1 MGKPTTPLY
10 VIPPRDD
17 PRGES
22 PTRKGNSS
30 PELTNK
36 VANQIKDQ
44 IEEKFTTLTNAFR
57 NIDKDSSGKITNAE
71 LTNAMRKFDVV
82 AGGQDVIDDLVA
94 AADIDGDGQI
104 GYTEFARSLAHSKL
118 DDNIFRTDEAISSKI
133 YNSGKTIMNDGLDPS
148 LIGQGSRVGHLQSQS
163 DRVEAARQQHLEAQA
178 ARGEL
183 KPTPPLT
190 PRETSGG
197 LSSPAPRPTP
207 EAFASLKGAAT
218 PRPQLSARPSPQQKG
233 GLTSIILPSMLT
245 AASDPAVMNSERS
258 LTPRA
263 PPNEQ
268 VRPPPRPKFLNPNR
282 LIVSDAMRG
291 HIDSVVFAETAG
303 PSAAAAAAAPPAKE
317 LSEEATPHGFNSHPD
332 RGHPTNQSKE
342 APGGKGAAAAK
353 ELPQSQK
360 KFAWSSERI
369 AHELVCK
376 FDQFTR
382 RREDHMRKLMWTVG
396 TDPEFEAAVQGT
408 SSNCCV
414 TPENF
419 GRICS
424 RFGLI
429 CNNQISSEI
438 FERHDLPTDGTC
450 NIYTL
455 AKNFLD
461 TPHDT
466 AQLSRDSQKAI
477 FGTPPKRP
485 VTPRRKVDAWRLA
498 RLPQSSWDEH
508 SQASRGALPP
518 IGASPAGMPAAG
530 RANPT
535 RGPTALW

>member
-1 MGKPTTPLY
+1 MAKPMTPLY
-10 VIPPRDD
+10 VIPPSDD

-22 PTRKGNSS
+22 PTRAASSS
-30 PELTNK
+30 PELVNK

-57 NIDKDSSGKITNAE
+57 TLDKDSSGKITKAE
-71 LTNAMRKFDVV
+71 LKHAMRKFDVS
-82 AGGQDVIDDLVA
+82 AGGQEVIDDLVA
-94 AADIDGDGQI
+94 RADTDGDGQI

-118 DDNIFRTDEAISSKI
+118 DDNIFRTDEAISSRI

-148 LIGQGSRVGHLQSQS
+148 LVGQGRRVEQLRSQS
-163 DRVEAARQQHLEAQA
+163 DLMAAARQQHMEAEA

-190 PRETSGG
+190 PRESSGG
-197 LSSPAPRPTP
+197 LSSPAPRPAP
-207 EAFASLKGAAT
+207 VPFANLKGAAT
-218 PRPQLSARPSPQQKG
+218 PRPSPQKG

-263 PPNEQ
+263 PPNDE

-282 LIVSDAMRG
+282 LAVSDDMRG
-291 HIDSVVFAETAG
+291 HIDSVVFEHGGASAS
-303 PSAAAAAAAPPAKE
+303 PSAPARESPTLRKE
-317 LSEEATPHGFNSHPD
+317 GTAHGLTTNPD
-332 RGHPTNQSKE
+332 RSHPTNQSKP
-342 APGGKGAAAAK
+342 APEGKGPAFQK
-353 ELPQSQK
+353 ELPKSQR

-396 TDPEFEAAVQGT
+396 TDPQFEAAVQGKST
-408 SSNCCV
+408 NCCV

-429 CNNQISSEI
+429 CNDQDSSEI
-438 FERHDLPTDGTC
+438 FERHNLPTDGTC
-450 NIYTL
+450 TMYTL

-466 AQLSRDSQKAI
+466 AQLCRDSQKAI

-485 VTPRRKVDAWRLA
+485 VTPRRKVDNWRLA
-498 RLPQSSWDEH
+498 RLPQTSWDEH
-508 SQASRGALPP
+508 KQSTRDALPP
-518 IGASPAGMPAAG
+518 IGTSPGPADMPAAG
-530 RANPT
+530 RANPA